1 MQNDIKVKAAKIISE
16 QLNIADGVEVDWK
29 KSFQELGADSLDI
42 VEMVIKFEDAFK
54 TEIADSAATGFKC
67 LDDVV
72 KYVS

>member
-16 QLNIADGVEVDWK
+16 QLNIAGGVEVDWK

-54 TEIADSAATGFKC
+54 TEISDSAATGFKC

>member
-1 MQNDIKVKAAKIISE
+1 MQSDIKVKAAQIISE
-16 QLNIADGVEVDWK
+16 QLNIATSVEVDWK
-29 KSFQELGADSLDI
+29 QSFQELGADSLDI

-54 TEIADSAATGFKC
+54 TEIADSVATGFKY